1 MQMYELQKKTFS
13 SKSKISEVGPWELGL
28 SLGSERQNSTRL
40 AKHKQTGQLAV
51 VKPLLGWSQYTPSQ
65 QTSIESELVL
75 LRLIEHPNV
84 LQLIDV
90 ITQQD
95 QLYVVVEYMPGGELF
110 DCMLRKGS
118 FSEET
123 AAKFLWQIL
132 YGLEYCHKLHI
143 CHRDLKPE
151 NLFLDAHGSIKIAE
165 FGMASVQQPGK
176 LLQTSCGSPHYAS
189 PEIIM
194 GRPYNGCA
202 SDIWSCG
209 VILFALLTG
218 RLPFDDDNIRSL
230 LLKVCDGHFEMPS
243 DISPQAQHLL
253 YRMLDVN
260 PSTRMTMEQIREH
273 PFVSYLAKPNISIP
287 IVSAPIQPV
296 DPLIVQHLSLLFC
309 CSENPMSL
317 YESLASQS
325 PLLEKT
331 LYTLLSRHLH
341 PPSTAAIDRNRAVV
355 NDLLGTEAAK
365 NYIVDEEDKNRN
377 ETEKVV
383 QGPSS
388 TLFPATYVADPI
400 SRPATSASPFF
411 PSMASA
417 GVKYPYTLNNQSS
430 FFHRPATSTSAMPQ
444 IPKSVTP
451 GLATQYSHIP
461 PVIPSL
467 RSTTNVQHPFAV
479 PNSDPE
485 SSGNRRAVS
494 LDMSNDFPGNESELQ
509 LKSGT
514 PFSYVNGSG
523 DMGPPK
529 RRVVSRLSEYNNKT
543 PMGYSAANSG
553 NSKTARF
560 QVLPDSTPSNENYA
574 HNQPLT
580 NPHYAASRRVRTPS
594 GERMVPVDMVSSM
607 GSYDYINVPKQ
618 RRQSLFTQSASQ
630 KKLSGSPF
638 QPKRSFLRRLFSSE
652 PSCKCIY
659 ASLSAAELEYEILEV
674 LRRWQLLG
682 VGIADIFYD
691 AVSVSISARIKR
703 QNSLNLKGLRFRVS
717 VLTEYFGSQAVFVLE
732 SGSSSTFDHLAT
744 EFQLIFEDKGFI
756 DNLEPSYFQ
765 SVAPRPSSRFSV
777 TNSPFAAFRQRQ
789 SIQS

>member
-1 MQMYELQKKTFS
+1 MNTV
-13 SKSKISEVGPWELGL
+13 SEVGPWELGL
-28 SLGSERQNSTRL
+28 SLGSEKQHSARL

-51 VKPLLGWSQYTPSQ
+51 VKPILGWSQYTPSQ
-65 QTSIESELVL
+65 QKSIESELVL

-90 ITQQD
+90 ITLQD
-95 QLYVVVEYMPGGELF
+95 QVYVVVEYMPGGELF
-110 DCMLRKGS
+110 ECMLRKGS
-118 FSEET
+118 FSEEA

-132 YGLEYCHKLHI
+132 YGIEYCHKLHI

-151 NLFLDAHGSIKIAE
+151 NLFLDAHGSVKIAE
-165 FGMASVQQPGK
+165 FGMASVQLPGN

-230 LLKVCDGHFEMPS
+230 LLKVCEGHFDMPS

-260 PSTRMTMEQIREH
+260 PSTRITMEQIREH
-273 PFVSYLAKPNISIP
+273 PFISYLAKPNISIP
-287 IVSAPIQPV
+287 IVSAPIQPI
-296 DPLIVQHLSLLFC
+296 DPLIIQHLSLLFC
-309 CSENPMSL
+309 CSDNPMPL

-341 PPSTAAIDRNRAVV
+341 PPTTDTVDRNRAVV
-355 NDLLGTEAAK
+355 NDLLGMEAAK
-365 NYIVDEEDKNRN
+365 NYVLEEENKNMNMN
-377 ETEKVV
+377 ENEKLVR
-383 QGPSS
+383 GSS
-388 TLFPATYVADPI
+388 TTPFPTTYVADPI
-400 SRPATSASPFF
+400 LRPATSASPFF
-411 PSMASA
+411 PSMTSN
-417 GVKYPYTLNNQSS
+417 GLKYPYSLNNQSS
-430 FFHRPATSTSAMPQ
+430 VFHRPATSTSAMHQ
-444 IPKSVTP
+444 VPKSVTP
-451 GLATQYSHIP
+451 GLTTQYPHIP
-461 PVIPSL
+461 SSIPSL
-467 RSTTNVQHPFAV
+467 RSTANMQHPFV
-479 PNSDPE
+479 IHNNDLEGPD
-485 SSGNRRAVS
+485 NRRAVS
-494 LDMSNDFPGNESELQ
+494 LDMSNDYTGNDTELP
-509 LKSGT
+509 LKSAT
-514 PFSYVNGSG
+514 PFPYTNSSV

-529 RRVVSRLSEYNNKT
+529 RRVVSRLSEYNGKGPTNY
-543 PMGYSAANSG
+543 PSNNSG
-553 NSKTARF
+553 NSKMARF
-560 QVLPDSTPSNENYA
+560 QVSESSPSNENHI

-580 NPHYAASRRVRTPS
+580 GPSYAASRRVRSPS
-594 GERMVPVDMVSSM
+594 GERVLSMDRVSSM
-607 GSYDYINVPKQ
+607 GNYDYINVPKQ
-618 RRQSLFTQSASQ
+618 RRQSLFTQSQ
-630 KKLSGSPF
+630 KKVSGSPF

-659 ASLSAAELEYEILEV
+659 TSLSAAELEYEVLEV

-717 VLTEYFGSQAVFVLE
+717 VLAEFFGSQAVFVLE

-744 EFQLIFEDKGFI
+744 EFQLIFEDKGFL
-756 DNLEPSYFQ
+756 DNLSPSHFQ

-777 TNSPFAAFRQRQ
+777 TNSPFAAFRERH